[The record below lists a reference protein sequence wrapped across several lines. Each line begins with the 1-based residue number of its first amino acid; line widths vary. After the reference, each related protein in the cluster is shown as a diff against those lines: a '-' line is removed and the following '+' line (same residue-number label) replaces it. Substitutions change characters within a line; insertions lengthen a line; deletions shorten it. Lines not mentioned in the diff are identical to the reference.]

1 MPHHEC
7 QVQFSRSMAMPTT
20 WFSDGAKTAVRE
32 AAVSRNLSSIHM
44 LSGAFDDS
52 IRMAKHCPT
61 GTLCV
66 PSRAGLSHNPQES
79 TDPNDLIAG
88 TRALGL
94 PLGITLLVSSDPSA
108 SRA

>member
-1 MPHHEC
+1 MPHHGC
-7 QVQFSRSMAMPTT
+7 QVQFSR
-20 WFSDGAKTAVRE
+20 FDGDADDMVQRWGEDRGTR
-32 AAVSRNLSSIHM
+32 SGRLRNLSSIHM

-52 IRMAKHCPT
+52 IRLAKHCPT
-61 GTLCV
+61 GTLSV
-66 PSRAGLSHNPQES
+66 PSHAGLSHNPQES